1 MWTTP
6 AGVCEGRYCKLWLPW
21 SPWHSLPPCC
31 GRRWW
36 RRVTISYSTVGGI
49 ELFGTVWGRTLST
62 LRLLWQHVRPA
73 KSIFSAVLW
82 LREKFR
88 SLLQIYE
95 AVLARAAQKSWL
107 SAPPGKYLGCYT
119 PLITLVP
126 HQTGQS
132 IGKSCMFFP
141 PSLSSLTDKLVSVC
155 AGLVQ
160 ISECGWTCLQR
171 RLGDCATLSL
181 HWFN

>member
-6 AGVCEGRYCKLWLPW
+6 AGVCEGRYCKRWLPW

-31 GRRWW
+31 GRRQR

-49 ELFGTVWGRTLST
+49 ELSDTVWGWTLST
-62 LRLLWQHVRPA
+62 LRLLWQYVLPA
-73 KSIFSAVLW
+73 KSIFSAVFW

-95 AVLARAAQKSWL
+95 AVLASAAQKSRL

-119 PLITLVP
+119 HP
-126 HQTGQS
+126 HYFSATPYWAADWEELHV
-132 IGKSCMFFP
+132 FP
-141 PSLSSLTDKLVSVC
+141 SKPKL
-155 AGLVQ
+155 LD
-160 ISECGWTCLQR
+160 W
-171 RLGDCATLSL
+171 
-181 HWFN
+181 